1 MHMVISDQMDNDLYW
16 RLVAE
21 VVQDGDF
28 ERYVKIR
35 QKGKPG
41 DEWATFYTLR
51 LEDQLRRSRPES
63 KHLKND
69 EL

>member
-1 MHMVISDQMDNDLYW
+1 MVISDQMVNNLYW

-35 QKGKPG
+35 EKGKPG
-41 DEWATFYTLR
+41 DEWAKFYTLR
-51 LEDQLRRSRPES
+51 LEDQLSRSRPES
-63 KHLKND
+63 IDFKND

>member
-1 MHMVISDQMDNDLYW
+1 MVISDQMVNNLYW

-21 VVQDGDF
+21 VVQDGEF

-35 QKGKPG
+35 ERGQPEDPRAKL
-41 DEWATFYTLR
+41 YTLR
-51 LEDQLRRSRPES
+51 LKDQLVRSIPES
-63 KHLKND
+63 VGFKND